1 MILCQITDLHIRAAG
16 RKSNRIVDTA
26 ESLRRCIDQVNR
38 FKPRPDAA
46 VLTGD
51 LVDFGQPEEYAF
63 LRELL
68 QSLKIPY
75 YLLPGNHDERGALR
89 AAFPDHAYL
98 QSGDERIEYVIDD
111 YPLRIVVLDTVIPG
125 AGGGALD
132 PDSVAWL
139 DRVLQAQP
147 DKPTVI
153 VMHHPPFK
161 TGIGFMDRVGLAQ
174 PAALARVVRRHP
186 QVERI
191 LCGHVHRAI
200 HVRFGGT
207 IASIC
212 PGVAHQ
218 VELDLS
224 PDAPERFVME
234 PPAFQLHMWDAEA
247 GLITHTVYVGTFDGP
262 YLFCDD
268 DDDGGS
274 GSSSDAPVE

>member
-1 MILCQITDLHIRAAG
+1 MILCQITDLHIKAEG
-16 RKSNRIVDTA
+16 KKSYRVVDTA
-26 ESLRRCIDQVNR
+26 ESLRRCIDRVNR
-38 FKPRPDAA
+38 LKQQPDAV

-51 LVDFGQPEEYAF
+51 LTDFGQPQEYAF

-68 QSLKIPY
+68 QPLKIPY

-98 QSGDERIEYVIDD
+98 QRRDSGSERIEYVIDD
-111 YPLRIVVLDTVIPG
+111 YPLRIVALDTVIPG

-132 PDSVAWL
+132 PDSLAWL

-161 TGIGFMDRVGLAQ
+161 TGIGHMDEMGLAQ
-174 PAALARVVRRHP
+174 PIALARVVRRHP

-224 PDAPERFVME
+224 PEAPSQFVME
-234 PPAFQLHMWDAEA
+234 PPAFQLHMWDPEV
-247 GLITHTVYVGTFDGP
+247 GLISHTAYVGEFDGP
-262 YLFCDD
+262 YPFYEGDELID
-268 DDDGGS
+268 
-274 GSSSDAPVE
+274 